1 MLGRELGDG
10 GAGIKLTDDICIIQA
25 RKALGLIPSTNMGHG
40 GSGGVGQW
48 EGSGLS
54 AVELIPGL
62 QLCGGFPSL
71 HPPVY
76 QLPLPCVSDATAEG
90 SSWQG
95 WWGSTYAV

>member
-1 MLGRELGDG
+1 MGREG
-10 GAGIKLTDDICIIQA
+10 G
-25 RKALGLIPSTNMGHG
+25 
-40 GSGGVGQW
+40 GGVGQW

-76 QLPLPCVSDATAEG
+76 RLPLPFRVYQMLLQRGPPGRAGGEAPMQCGGKTVARPRASTPG
-90 SSWQG
+90 SLG
-95 WWGSTYAV
+95 